1 MTNQDL
7 LNKLDAAHQTTSQ
20 AILQLRDLTERE
32 QLYTSAAKATIQAE
46 IHAKVTLA
54 ISEMEIIAQELAV

>member
-20 AILQLRDLTERE
+20 AILQLRDLTEKE
-32 QLYTSAAKATIQAE
+32 QLYTSAAKATIQSE

>member
-20 AILQLRDLTERE
+20 AILQLRDLTEKE
-32 QLYTSAAKATIQAE
+32 ALYTSAAKTTIQAE

>member
-20 AILQLRDLTERE
+20 AILQLRDLTEKE
-32 QLYTSAAKATIQAE
+32 ALYTSVAKATIQAE

-54 ISEMEIIAQELAV
+54 ISEMEIIAQELVV

>member
-20 AILQLRDLTERE
+20 AILQLRDLNEKGA
-32 QLYTSAAKATIQAE
+32 LYTSAAKATIQAE
-46 IHAKVTLA
+46 LYAKVTLA
-54 ISEMEIIAQELAV
+54 ISEMEIIAQELIN